1 MCWSLIRSQGTG
13 SASWGKVSW
22 KKQRE
27 EEAGGLVPVGC
38 EQFQAAHHKLG
49 WTGREWLGE
58 RVAKGRGV
66 MGLPLQ
72 LESFV
77 ESLKAFR
84 FVESTTFAL

>member
-22 KKQRE
+22 KKQQE

-84 FVESTTFAL
+84 CVESTTFAL